1 MRVLVAEDEVLLRE
15 GLVRLLE
22 ESGFDVVAQVG
33 HAEDAVRRSLALKP
47 DVVLLDIRMPPT
59 HSDEGLRVAEHLHER
74 LPGTAVLLL
83 SHHVESAY
91 AVRLLERRSTGI
103 GYLLKDRVT
112 DLDAF
117 SEAVRRVG
125 AGGAVV
131 DPKVVKRLM
140 DRKRVDDPLAEFSGR
155 ERDLLALMAEG
166 RSNAAIART
175 MHLSPKTVE
184 THVRSIFGKLGL
196 AQGEDDNRRVLAVIS
211 FLRASEGVRA

>member
-1 MRVLVAEDEVLLRE
+1 VRVLVAEDELLLRE
-15 GLVRLLE
+15 GLVRLLGE
-22 ESGFDVVAQVG
+22 AGFEVVAQVG
-33 HAEDAVRRSLALKP
+33 DAEDAVRRSLALKP

-83 SHHVESAY
+83 SHHVEAAY

-112 DLDAF
+112 DLETFA
-117 SEAVRRVG
+117 EAVRRVG
-125 AGGAVV
+125 AGGTVV

-140 DRKRVDDPLAEFSGR
+140 DRPRVDDPVAGLTDR

-166 RSNAAIART
+166 RSNAAIARA
-175 MHLSPKTVE
+175 MYLSPKTVE

-196 AQGEDDNRRVLAVIS
+196 APDEGDNRRVLAVIR
-211 FLRASEGVRA
+211 FLRAAQG